1 MDDDKLDAFFNKKS
15 KHSHRVFVVF
25 DLRLMIEAYKLYM
38 FLPSCMTFSTLAH
51 EKKRRSEAF
60 RLGLLVEIVDGA
72 AQSQRVTM
80 FHLHLD
86 CFILDPSSA
95 MEH

>member
-1 MDDDKLDAFFNKKS
+1 
-15 KHSHRVFVVF
+15 
-25 DLRLMIEAYKLYM
+25 
-38 FLPSCMTFSTLAH
+38 MTFSTLAH

-86 CFILDPSSA
+86 CFTETVSA
-95 MEH
+95 SRLMGYRE